1 MTQLN
6 REYRGKEGPT
16 NVLSFSQREGE
27 GTPERSDLL
36 GDVVI
41 CSDVAADEAAQLGY
55 SEAEMVLYLLIHGIL
70 HLHGYD
76 HAEPPDAQAMQGE
89 VDRIFQEFLVWIRL
103 GDVNSGHSIGF
114 HSSEIFENCR
124 FQSGSPG
131 WQHSFML
138 AKNRCISSLLDAAF
152 MM

>member
-1 MTQLN
+1 LGCRSSVILSVSLVDSHEMTQLN

-89 VDRIFQEFLVWIRL
+89 VDRIFQEFLV
-103 GDVNSGHSIGF
+103 
-114 HSSEIFENCR
+114 
-124 FQSGSPG
+124 
-131 WQHSFML
+131 
-138 AKNRCISSLLDAAF
+138 
-152 MM
+152 